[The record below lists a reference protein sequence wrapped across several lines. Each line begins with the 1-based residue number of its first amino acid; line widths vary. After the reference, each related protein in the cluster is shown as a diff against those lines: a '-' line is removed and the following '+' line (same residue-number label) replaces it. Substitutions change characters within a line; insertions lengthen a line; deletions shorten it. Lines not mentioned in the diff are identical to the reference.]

1 MRKLLTLT
9 LALASLG
16 LMGSWSE
23 TKGNAVTTT
32 KPQIRIQIGRRDR
45 YRNRY
50 RREYRENG
58 FGIWNTTEVRIT
70 HDGWRTYRETYQVRH
85 FPDGRTQMILISR
98 ERIRDY

>member
-23 TKGNAVTTT
+23 AKGNAVTKTN
-32 KPQIRIQIGRRDR
+32 PQIRIQIGRRHRDR
-45 YRNRY
+45 D
-50 RREYRENG
+50 RREYRERN
-58 FGIWNTTEVRIT
+58 FGMWNTTEVRIV
-70 HDGWRTYRETYQVRH
+70 HEGWRSYRETYQVRH
-85 FPDGRTQMILISR
+85 FSDGRTQMVLISR